1 MNLYRSFGAKITALL
16 VVQPFRVGFRS
27 SNTSLSIFKTLY
39 TYIAA
44 ISVQTFYDLV
54 LSYSVKLDGSG
65 PRNM

>member
-16 VVQPFRVGFRS
+16 VVQPFRVGFPS

-44 ISVQTFYDLV
+44 ISVQIFYLI
-54 LSYSVKLDGSG
+54 LSYSVTLDESG
-65 PRNM
+65 PRNL